1 MLSAGSLYC
10 WRVSDLFSF
19 SKRGGH
25 RLCLSF
31 CKSHCATGQGNVAKN
46 IYHNICLKI
55 CNNNLTDDII
65 DTRQNTFV
73 FTDWT
78 WLGTGPPVPEAA
90 RSMVPDLLPPARLI
104 EHLNQGPCTSC
115 VYTSPANSK
124 AVMLSC
130 FSQTFSPSFITK
142 TTLLLLQRAETPSAF
157 PAACAFPL
165 CSREWTFYE
174 DLSLPI
180 IH

>member
-46 IYHNICLKI
+46 IYRNICLKI

-90 RSMVPDLLPPARLI
+90 RSKVPDLLPPARLI

-124 AVMLSC
+124 ANDC
-130 FSQTFSPSFITK
+130 H
-142 TTLLLLQRAETPSAF
+142 AF
-157 PAACAFPL
+157 PGHFPQA
-165 CSREWTFYE
+165 
-174 DLSLPI
+174 LSLKPLSSCCSVQRLPVHFPQPVPFLYAHENGLSMKI
-180 IH
+180 